1 MERKGQRQRR
11 WSKMDLEKLRHMRKD
26 QLLIFFLVGVLL
38 LVIALPAGTK
48 EKEKASGRNEIGG
61 EEEVGTQA
69 EEQDYARYLERR
81 LEETL
86 SQLDGAGNVRVM
98 VTLQSS
104 AQKIVE
110 KDTQGER
117 DAITEEDSQGG
128 RRTSENTSHQETTV
142 YEGVGEKSQEP
153 YVSKELTPRVEGV
166 VVLAEGGENALVKRN
181 ITEAIQALFGIDTHK
196 IRIMKKNETM

>member
-1 MERKGQRQRR
+1 MERKGQRH
-11 WSKMDLEKLRHMRKD
+11 WSKIDLEKLRHMRKD

-38 LVIALPAGTK
+38 LVIALPSGTK
-48 EKEKASGRNEIGG
+48 EKEKDSRHSEIDG
-61 EEEVGTQA
+61 EEAVGTQS

-104 AQKIVE
+104 TQKIVE

-142 YEGVGEKSQEP
+142 YEGMGEKSQEP

>member
-1 MERKGQRQRR
+1 MERKGQRH
-11 WSKMDLEKLRHMRKD
+11 WSKIDLEKLRHMRKD

-38 LVIALPAGTK
+38 LVIALPSGTK
-48 EKEKASGRNEIGG
+48 EKEKDSRHSEIDG
-61 EEEVGTQA
+61 EEAVGTQA

-142 YEGVGEKSQEP
+142 YEGMGEKSQEP

-196 IRIMKKNETM
+196 IRIIKMSEK

>member
-1 MERKGQRQRR
+1 MERKGQRH
-11 WSKMDLEKLRHMRKD
+11 WSKIDLEKLRHMRKD

-38 LVIALPAGTK
+38 LVIALPSGTK
-48 EKEKASGRNEIGG
+48 EKEKDSRHSEIDG
-61 EEEVGTQA
+61 EEAVGTQA

>member
-1 MERKGQRQRR
+1 MERKGQGH
-11 WSKMDLEKLRHMRKD
+11 WSKIDLEKLRHMRKD

-38 LVIALPAGTK
+38 LVIALPSGTK
-48 EKEKASGRNEIGG
+48 EKEKDSRHSEIDG
-61 EEEVGTQA
+61 EEAVGTQA

-142 YEGVGEKSQEP
+142 YEGMGEKSQEP

>member
-1 MERKGQRQRR
+1 MERKGQRH
-11 WSKMDLEKLRHMRKD
+11 WSKIDLEKLRHMRKD
-26 QLLIFFLVGVLL
+26 QILIFFLVGVLL
-38 LVIALPAGTK
+38 LVIALPSGTK
-48 EKEKASGRNEIGG
+48 EKEKDSRHSEIDG
-61 EEEVGTQA
+61 EEAVGTQA

-86 SQLDGAGNVRVM
+86 SQLDGAGDVRGM

-142 YEGVGEKSQEP
+142 YEGMGEKSQEP

>member
-1 MERKGQRQRR
+1 MERKGQRH
-11 WSKMDLEKLRHMRKD
+11 WSKIDLEKLRHMRKD

-38 LVIALPAGTK
+38 LVIALD
-48 EKEKASGRNEIGG
+48 G
-61 EEEVGTQA
+61 EEAVGTQA

-142 YEGVGEKSQEP
+142 YEGMGEKSQEP

>member
-1 MERKGQRQRR
+1 MERKGQRH
-11 WSKMDLEKLRHMRKD
+11 WSKIDLEKLRHVRKD

-38 LVIALPAGTK
+38 LVIALPSGTK
-48 EKEKASGRNEIGG
+48 EKEKDSRHREIDG
-61 EEEVGTQA
+61 EEAVGTQA

-110 KDTQGER
+110 KDTQGEK

-142 YEGVGEKSQEP
+142 YEGMGEKKSGTLCKQRA
-153 YVSKELTPRVEGV
+153 YAAGRRSGSSGRRRRKCFGQKEYNRSNPSIIWHRH
-166 VVLAEGGENALVKRN
+166 A
-181 ITEAIQALFGIDTHK
+181 
-196 IRIMKKNETM
+196 

>member
-1 MERKGQRQRR
+1 MERKDQRR

>member
-1 MERKGQRQRR
+1 MERKGQGH
-11 WSKMDLEKLRHMRKD
+11 WSKIDLEKLRHMRKD

-38 LVIALPAGTK
+38 LVIALPSGTK
-48 EKEKASGRNEIGG
+48 EKEKDSRHSEIDG
-61 EEEVGTQA
+61 EEAVGTQA

-110 KDTQGER
+110 KDTQGEK

-142 YEGVGEKSQEP
+142 YEGMGEKSQEP

-166 VVLAEGGENALVKRN
+166 VVLAEGGENALVKKN

>member
-1 MERKGQRQRR
+1 MERKGQRH
-11 WSKMDLEKLRHMRKD
+11 WSKIDLEKLRHMRKD

-38 LVIALPAGTK
+38 LVIALPSGTK
-48 EKEKASGRNEIGG
+48 EKEKDSRHSGIDG
-61 EEEVGTQA
+61 EEAVGTQA

-142 YEGVGEKSQEP
+142 YEGMGEKSQEP

>member
-1 MERKGQRQRR
+1 MERKGQRH
-11 WSKMDLEKLRHMRKD
+11 WSKIDLEKLRHMRKD

-38 LVIALPAGTK
+38 LVIALPSGTK
-48 EKEKASGRNEIGG
+48 EKEKDSRHSEIDGD
-61 EEEVGTQA
+61 EAVGTQA

-142 YEGVGEKSQEP
+142 YEGMGEKSQEP

>member
-1 MERKGQRQRR
+1 MERKGQRH
-11 WSKMDLEKLRHMRKD
+11 WSKIDLEKLRHMRKD

-38 LVIALPAGTK
+38 LVIALPSGTK
-48 EKEKASGRNEIGG
+48 EKEKDSRHSEIDG
-61 EEEVGTQA
+61 EEAVGTQA

-117 DAITEEDSQGG
+117 DVITEEDSQGG

-142 YEGVGEKSQEP
+142 YEGMGEKSQEP

>member
-1 MERKGQRQRR
+1 MERKGQRH
-11 WSKMDLEKLRHMRKD
+11 WSKIDLEKLRHMRKD

-38 LVIALPAGTK
+38 LVIALPSGTK
-48 EKEKASGRNEIGG
+48 EKEKDSRHSEIDG
-61 EEEVGTQA
+61 EEAVGTQA

-128 RRTSENTSHQETTV
+128 RRTSENTSYQETTV
-142 YEGVGEKSQEP
+142 YEGMGEKSQEP

>member
-1 MERKGQRQRR
+1 
-11 WSKMDLEKLRHMRKD
+11 MRKD

-38 LVIALPAGTK
+38 LVIALPSGTK
-48 EKEKASGRNEIGG
+48 EKEKDSRHSEIDG
-61 EEEVGTQA
+61 EEAVGTQA

-142 YEGVGEKSQEP
+142 YEGMGEKSQEP

-196 IRIMKKNETM
+196 IRIMKKNEKM

>member
-1 MERKGQRQRR
+1 MERKGQRH
-11 WSKMDLEKLRHMRKD
+11 WSKIDLEKLRHMRKD

-38 LVIALPAGTK
+38 LVIALPSGTK
-48 EKEKASGRNEIGG
+48 EKEKDSRHSEIDG
-61 EEEVGTQA
+61 EEAVGTQA

-142 YEGVGEKSQEP
+142 YEGMGEKSQEP

>member
-1 MERKGQRQRR
+1 MERKGQRH
-11 WSKMDLEKLRHMRKD
+11 WSKIDLEKLRHMRKD

-38 LVIALPAGTK
+38 LVIALPSGTK
-48 EKEKASGRNEIGG
+48 EKEKDSRHSEIDG
-61 EEEVGTQA
+61 EEAVGTQA

-142 YEGVGEKSQEP
+142 YEGMGKKSQEP

-196 IRIMKKNETM
+196 IRIIKMSEK

>member
-1 MERKGQRQRR
+1 MERKGQRH
-11 WSKMDLEKLRHMRKD
+11 WSKIDLEKLRHMRKD

-38 LVIALPAGTK
+38 LVIALPSGTK
-48 EKEKASGRNEIGG
+48 EKEKDSRHSEIDG
-61 EEEVGTQA
+61 EEAVGTQS

-142 YEGVGEKSQEP
+142 YEGMGEKSQEP

>member
-1 MERKGQRQRR
+1 MERKGQRH
-11 WSKMDLEKLRHMRKD
+11 WSKIDLEKLRHMRKD

-38 LVIALPAGTK
+38 LVIALPSGTK
-48 EKEKASGRNEIGG
+48 EKEKDSRHSEIDG
-61 EEEVGTQA
+61 EEAVGTQA

-86 SQLDGAGNVRVM
+86 SQLSGAGNVRVM

-142 YEGVGEKSQEP
+142 YEGMGEKSQEP

>member
-1 MERKGQRQRR
+1 MERKGQRH
-11 WSKMDLEKLRHMRKD
+11 WSKIDLEKLRHMRKD

-38 LVIALPAGTK
+38 LVIALPSGTK
-48 EKEKASGRNEIGG
+48 EKEKDSRHSEIDG
-61 EEEVGTQA
+61 EEAVGTQA
-69 EEQDYARYLERR
+69 EEQDSARYLERR

-142 YEGVGEKSQEP
+142 YEGMGEKSQEP

-166 VVLAEGGENALVKRN
+166 VVLAVGGENALVKRN

>member
-1 MERKGQRQRR
+1 MERKGQRH
-11 WSKMDLEKLRHMRKD
+11 WSKIDLEKLSHMRKD

-38 LVIALPAGTK
+38 LVIALPSGTK
-48 EKEKASGRNEIGG
+48 EKEKDSRHSEIDG
-61 EEEVGTQA
+61 EEAVGTQA

-142 YEGVGEKSQEP
+142 YEGMGEKSQEP

-196 IRIMKKNETM
+196 IRIMKKNQKP

>member
-1 MERKGQRQRR
+1 MERKGQRH
-11 WSKMDLEKLRHMRKD
+11 WSKIDLEKLRHMRKD

-38 LVIALPAGTK
+38 LVIALPSGTK
-48 EKEKASGRNEIGG
+48 EKEKDSRHSEIDG
-61 EEEVGTQA
+61 EEAVGTQA

-117 DAITEEDSQGG
+117 DAIMEEDSQGG

-142 YEGVGEKSQEP
+142 YEGMGEKSQEP

>member
-1 MERKGQRQRR
+1 MERKGQRH
-11 WSKMDLEKLRHMRKD
+11 WSKIDLEKLRHMRKD

-38 LVIALPAGTK
+38 LVIALPSGTK
-48 EKEKASGRNEIGG
+48 EKEKDSRHSEIDG
-61 EEEVGTQA
+61 EEAVGTQA

-110 KDTQGER
+110 KDTQGEK

-142 YEGVGEKSQEP
+142 YEGMGEKSQEP

-166 VVLAEGGENALVKRN
+166 VVLAEGGENALVKKN

>member
-1 MERKGQRQRR
+1 MERKGQGH
-11 WSKMDLEKLRHMRKD
+11 WSKIDLEKLRHMRKD

-38 LVIALPAGTK
+38 LVIALPSGTK
-48 EKEKASGRNEIGG
+48 EKEKDSRHSEIDG
-61 EEEVGTQA
+61 EEAVGTQA

-110 KDTQGER
+110 KDTQGEK

-142 YEGVGEKSQEP
+142 YEGMGEKSQEP

>member
-1 MERKGQRQRR
+1 MERKGQRR

-48 EKEKASGRNEIGG
+48 EKEKDSGRNEIGG

>member
-1 MERKGQRQRR
+1 MERKGQRH
-11 WSKMDLEKLRHMRKD
+11 WSKIDLEKLRHMRKD
-26 QLLIFFLVGVLL
+26 QISIFFLVGVLL
-38 LVIALPAGTK
+38 LVIALPSGTK
-48 EKEKASGRNEIGG
+48 EKEKDSRHSEIDG
-61 EEEVGTQA
+61 EEAVGTQA

-142 YEGVGEKSQEP
+142 YEGMGEKSQEP

>member
-1 MERKGQRQRR
+1 MERKGQRR

-61 EEEVGTQA
+61 EEEVGTRA

>member
-1 MERKGQRQRR
+1 MERKGQRR

>member
-1 MERKGQRQRR
+1 MERKGQGH
-11 WSKMDLEKLRHMRKD
+11 WSKIDLEKLRHMRKD

-38 LVIALPAGTK
+38 LVIALPSGTK
-48 EKEKASGRNEIGG
+48 EKEKDSRHSEIDG
-61 EEEVGTQA
+61 EEAVGPQA

-142 YEGVGEKSQEP
+142 YEGMGEKSQEP

>member
-1 MERKGQRQRR
+1 MERKGQRH
-11 WSKMDLEKLRHMRKD
+11 WSKIDLEKLRHMRKD
-26 QLLIFFLVGVLL
+26 QLLIFFLVGMLL
-38 LVIALPAGTK
+38 LVIALPSGTK
-48 EKEKASGRNEIGG
+48 EKEKDSRHSEIDG
-61 EEEVGTQA
+61 EEAVGTQA

-142 YEGVGEKSQEP
+142 YEGMGEKSQEP

-196 IRIMKKNETM
+196 IRIMRTDETM

>member
-1 MERKGQRQRR
+1 MERKGQRH
-11 WSKMDLEKLRHMRKD
+11 WSKIDLEKLRHMRKD

-38 LVIALPAGTK
+38 LVIALPSGTK
-48 EKEKASGRNEIGG
+48 EKEKDSRHSEIDG
-61 EEEVGTQA
+61 EEAVGTQA

-142 YEGVGEKSQEP
+142 YEGMGEKSQEP

-166 VVLAEGGENALVKRN
+166 VVLAEGGENALVKKN

>member
-1 MERKGQRQRR
+1 MERKGQRH
-11 WSKMDLEKLRHMRKD
+11 WSKIDLEKLRHVRKD

-38 LVIALPAGTK
+38 LVIALPSGTK
-48 EKEKASGRNEIGG
+48 EKEKDSRHREIDG
-61 EEEVGTQA
+61 EEAVGTQA

-110 KDTQGER
+110 KDTQGEK

-142 YEGVGEKSQEP
+142 YEGMGEKSQEP

>member
-1 MERKGQRQRR
+1 MERKGQRH
-11 WSKMDLEKLRHMRKD
+11 WSKIDLEKLRHMRKD

-38 LVIALPAGTK
+38 LVIALPSGTK
-48 EKEKASGRNEIGG
+48 EKEKDPRHSEIDG
-61 EEEVGTQA
+61 EEAVGTQA

-142 YEGVGEKSQEP
+142 YEGMGEKSQEP

>member
-1 MERKGQRQRR
+1 MERKGQRH
-11 WSKMDLEKLRHMRKD
+11 WSKIDLEKLRHMRKD

-38 LVIALPAGTK
+38 LVIALPSGTK
-48 EKEKASGRNEIGG
+48 EKEKDSRHSEIDG
-61 EEEVGTQA
+61 EEAVGTQA

-110 KDTQGER
+110 KDTQGEK

-142 YEGVGEKSQEP
+142 YEGMGEKSQEP

>member
-1 MERKGQRQRR
+1 MERKGQRR

-26 QLLIFFLVGVLL
+26 QLLIFFLAGVLL

-48 EKEKASGRNEIGG
+48 EKEKDSGRDEIGG
-61 EEEVGTQA
+61 EEEVGIQA

-142 YEGVGEKSQEP
+142 YEGAGEKSQEP

>member
-1 MERKGQRQRR
+1 MERKGQRR

-48 EKEKASGRNEIGG
+48 EKEKDSGRDEIGG
-61 EEEVGTQA
+61 EEEVGIQA

-142 YEGVGEKSQEP
+142 YEGAGEKSQEP

>member
-1 MERKGQRQRR
+1 MTRKGQRH
-11 WSKMDLEKLRHMRKD
+11 WSKIDLEKLRHMRKD

-38 LVIALPAGTK
+38 LVIALPSGTK
-48 EKEKASGRNEIGG
+48 EKDSRSNETGAG
-61 EEEVGTQA
+61 EAAGTQA

-142 YEGVGEKSQEP
+142 YGGMGDKSQEP

>member
-1 MERKGQRQRR
+1 MERKGQRR

-142 YEGVGEKSQEP
+142 YEGMGEKSQEP

>member
-1 MERKGQRQRR
+1 MERKGQRH
-11 WSKMDLEKLRHMRKD
+11 WSKIDLEKLRHMRKD

-38 LVIALPAGTK
+38 LVIALPSGTK
-48 EKEKASGRNEIGG
+48 EKEKDSGSDEAGG
-61 EEEVGTQA
+61 EEAVETQA

-104 AQKIVE
+104 AQKIIE

-142 YEGVGEKSQEP
+142 YEGMGDKSQEP

-196 IRIMKKNETM
+196 IRIMKKNEAM